1 MGLGLLEAVNQE
13 ETLMAIYETVFLARS
28 ELSTKQVEE
37 LTAKISKILETG
49 TEDQNTEGKI
59 LKTENWGVRTLAYK
73 INKSKKAH
81 YVLIES
87 ETTGAALIEAERVMR
102 LDEDV
107 MRYMSI
113 KLEEATTEP
122 SAIMKKDE
130 ERSERTDRKREAA

>member
-1 MGLGLLEAVNQE
+1 
-13 ETLMAIYETVFLARS
+13 MAIYETVFLARS
-28 ELSTKQVEE
+28 ELSSKQVEE
-37 LTAKISKILETG
+37 LTAQISKILETG
-49 TEDQNTEGKI
+49 PEGHDAKGKI
-59 LKTENWGVRTLAYK
+59 LKTENWGLRTLAYK

-113 KLEEATTEP
+113 KLEAP
-122 SAIMKKDE
+122 STQESPMLRKDDDKK
-130 ERSERTDRKREAA
+130 EAA